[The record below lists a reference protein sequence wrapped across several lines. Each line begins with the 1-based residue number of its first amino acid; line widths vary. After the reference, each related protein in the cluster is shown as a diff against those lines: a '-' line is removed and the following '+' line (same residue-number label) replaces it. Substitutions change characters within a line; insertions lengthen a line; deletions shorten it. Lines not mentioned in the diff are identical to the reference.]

1 MSEIRSYI
9 TISGHALDEYT
20 FDPLE
25 ERPDIPDELR
35 IEDIPNEPAYYMVQL
50 FKQASPSKEAR
61 RCYPTCLP
69 SRSDLPPSHS

>member
-35 IEDIPNEPAYYMVQL
+35 IEDIPNEPAYYIR
-50 FKQASPSKEAR
+50 AAAAEPAE
-61 RCYPTCLP
+61 P
-69 SRSDLPPSHS
+69 HG